1 MDTLMHTL
9 MLSCRKASELI
20 DKKSM
25 VKLSFKEN
33 IQLHLHTSMC
43 AGCKA
48 YQKQSKVL
56 DHLLQK
62 HLRSN
67 DPLGVPQVINND
79 LKNEIISKL

>member
-1 MDTLMHTL
+1 MDKLMHTL

-20 DKKSM
+20 DKKS
-25 VKLSFKEN
+25 VVRLSLREN

-56 DHLLQK
+56 DDLLQK

-67 DPLGVPQVINND
+67 DPDDVPQVINND
-79 LKNEIISKL
+79 LKQEIISKL